1 MDARAEQ
8 FPSHQFRRPMKRIAV
23 VTVGALVMGLMSLV
37 GVTIP
42 LASAEPPSAGDGLTV
57 FVGELS
63 ADQLMVLVAS
73 GVDRQE
79 VTATAASGGGFD
91 VEVVLRPDQ
100 AAKLRAQG
108 VELQEKVVDG
118 ATVSQRLNAEAA
130 KEYSVFR
137 SYSEPGGIKDEMEE
151 FAAKHRNLVKLEVI
165 GHSVQG
171 QEIIALK
178 VTADARNVAD
188 GSRPAVLYA
197 SAQHA
202 REWITPEMNRRLL
215 RFYVNSYG
223 SNPVVQEILDTTELW
238 FVPVANPDG
247 YDYTFTKGNR
257 LWRKN
262 LQDNDGDGQ
271 ITGADGVD
279 PNRNFPTK
287 WGYDNEGSSPVNT
300 SETFRG
306 TAPKSEPETQ
316 ALDGLMNRIRFE
328 FLVNYHSA
336 AELLLYGVGWQVAT
350 PSPDDLI
357 YEALAGDDANP
368 AIAGYDPDI
377 SAELYTTNGETNDR
391 ASTRYGTLA
400 FTPEMAT
407 CETASASDPDDAF
420 DPADCNSG
428 FNFPDSEK
436 LVQAEFRKNLA
447 FAVSIA
453 QSAQDPANPVS
464 ALGLQTPDFDVDSF
478 DVSYGNPQTV
488 AVTARRSLKDLTLHY
503 SINGEP
509 PVTAS
514 VTEWLGGERYGDT
527 GNNYYAEFR
536 GKVRGTVA
544 GDEVKVWFSGKGQAD
559 DARTLVTKRS
569 EHFTYTVAQ
578 DRDADVLV
586 VANEDYEGVNPTY
599 PSAVTKA
606 KYARMYVRALRAK
619 DISASVWDVSKR
631 GVPHSLGAL
640 DHFDAVVWYLG
651 DNRLTQDP
659 SDEVTDIFGNPFPDA
674 SVAERQQYLTL
685 SVRDYLNGGG
695 KLLQTGETASYYG
708 TLGSTLGGIYYG
720 LDGAPEESCVVT
732 TDAFSDCLL
741 LADDFSQYYLGA
753 YSRSASEAPD
763 GVTGIATPLTGTSA
777 SFGGPAVVDNP
788 LAEAGSF
795 SATSDLLPSTEFP
808 QFASTASGVYEG
820 GSGGVFSPVEGDWY
834 VGALHTDDT
843 YTRLGRTIDLT
854 DVTAGDAP
862 SLDFAL
868 SFDTEARY
876 DNVIVEA
883 HTVGADDWTT
893 LPEAGGLSNTKLP
906 AQCGA
911 GFYLD
916 EHPFLSRYITQGR
929 PCTATGTTG
938 SWNRMTTTSNGW
950 QQVSFDL
957 SDYAGEQVEVNI
969 AYVTDQSAGGV
980 GAFVDDTRVV
990 VDGTVTR
997 AQGFETGLGA
1007 WSIQGAPPG
1016 SPEVRVGFKRAESLF
1031 SAAITTA
1038 DTVLFGFGVEQL
1050 ATPEERAKMLG
1061 KAMNYLLS

>member
-1 MDARAEQ
+1 
-8 FPSHQFRRPMKRIAV
+8 MKRIAV
-23 VTVGALVMGLMSLV
+23 VTVGAMVMGLMTLV

-42 LASAEPPSAGDGLTV
+42 LASAAPVSAGDGLTV
-57 FVGELS
+57 FVGELT
-63 ADQLMVLVAS
+63 ADQLMVLVSS

-79 VTATAASGGGFD
+79 ITATAAPGGSFD
-91 VEVVLRPDQ
+91 VEVVLNPDQ

-108 VELQEKVVDG
+108 VEIREKVVDG
-118 ATVSQRLNAEAA
+118 STVSQRLNAEAA

-137 SYSEPGGIKDEMEE
+137 SYSEPGGIKDEMVE

-165 GHSVQG
+165 GHTVQG

-178 VTADARNVAD
+178 VTKDARTEED
-188 GSRPAVLYA
+188 GSRPAVLYS

-215 RFYVNSYG
+215 RYYVNSYG

-262 LQDNDGDGQ
+262 LHDNDGDGQ

-287 WGYDNEGSSPVNT
+287 WGYDNEGSSPVST
-300 SETFRG
+300 SETYRG
-306 TAPKSEPETQ
+306 TAPNSEPETQ
-316 ALDGLMNRIRFE
+316 ALNGLMNRIRFK

-350 PSPDDLI
+350 PTPDDLV

-368 AIAGYDPDI
+368 AIPGYDPDI
-377 SAELYTTNGETNDR
+377 SAELYTTNGETDDH
-391 ASTRYGTLA
+391 ASTKYGTLA

-447 FAVSIA
+447 FALSVA
-453 QSAQDPANPVS
+453 QSAQHPAQPIS
-464 ALGLQTPDFDVDSF
+464 SLGLKAPDFDVDSF
-478 DVSYGNPQTV
+478 DVSYGDPQTV
-488 AVTARRSLKDLTLHY
+488 AVTARRSLRDLSLHY
-503 SINGEP
+503 SINGKP
-509 PVTAS
+509 PVSAS
-514 VTEWLGGERYGDT
+514 VQEWMGGERYGDT
-527 GNNYYAEFR
+527 GSNYYAEFR
-536 GKVRGTVA
+536 GKVQGANA
-544 GDEVKVWFSGKGQAD
+544 GDRVDVWFTGRGKAS
-559 DARTLVTKRS
+559 DARALVRKRS
-569 EHFTYTVAQ
+569 ERFTYTLAQ

-586 VANEDYEGVNPTY
+586 IANEDYEGVNPTY
-599 PSAVTKA
+599 PSSVTKP
-606 KYARMYVRALRAK
+606 KYARMYVKALNSK
-619 DISASVWDVSKR
+619 GISASVWDVSKR
-631 GVPHSLGAL
+631 GVPHSLGVL
-640 DHFDAVVWYLG
+640 DHFDGVVWYLG

-659 SDEVTDIFGNPFPDA
+659 SDEITDVFGNPFPDA

-695 KLLQTGETASYYG
+695 KLLHAGETASYYG

-720 LDGAPEESCVVT
+720 LDGAPEEDCVVT
-732 TDAFSDCLL
+732 ADPFSDCLL

-753 YSRSASEAPD
+753 YSRSASESPD
-763 GVTGIATPLTGTSA
+763 GVTGIAAPLTDTSA
-777 SFGGPAVVDNP
+777 NFGGPALDDNP
-788 LAEAGSF
+788 LDEAGSF
-795 SATSDLLPSTEFP
+795 SATSDLLPPTEFP
-808 QFASTASGVYEG
+808 QFASTPSGVYEG
-820 GSGGVFSPVEGDWY
+820 GSGGVFSPVEGNWY

-843 YTRLGRTIDLT
+843 YTRLGRTIDLSG
-854 DVTAGDAP
+854 VTAGDVP

-893 LPEAGGLSNTKLP
+893 LPETGGLSNTKLP

-911 GFYLD
+911 GFLID
-916 EHPFLSRYITQGR
+916 EHPFLSHYITQGR
-929 PCTATGTTG
+929 PCTATGSSG

-957 SDYAGEQVEVNI
+957 SDYAGQQVEVSI

-980 GAFVDDTRVV
+980 GAYVDDTRVM
-990 VDGTVTR
+990 VDGAVAR

-1007 WSIQGAPPG
+1007 WSIQGAPAG

-1031 SAAITTA
+1031 SAAITTS

-1050 ATPEERAKMLG
+1050 GTPAERAQVLG
-1061 KAMNYLLS
+1061 KAMKYLLP